1 MFQDQNLKFVNYF
14 LSRKYVLTPKG
25 ASEVIETLSLFTKNK
40 FHIPYLITK
49 YASSTLSKEN
59 PILTLKVTNVLGE
72 SVGPVTVTATLTDH
86 VNKNPLMKNIVFKPV
101 EGDSTLFAY
110 DFFEKPLPFGFYDLT
125 VSAVPQ
131 KADPKI
137 LGNTDVNIRVSI
149 LTQIKIENAELTVTD
164 AETGTKTFM

>member
-1 MFQDQNLKFVNYF
+1 M
-14 LSRKYVLTPKG
+14 
-25 ASEVIETLSLFTKNK
+25 
-40 FHIPYLITK
+40 
-49 YASSTLSKEN
+49 
-59 PILTLKVTNVLGE
+59 
-72 SVGPVTVTATLTDH
+72 VTATLTEH
-86 VNKNPLMKNIVFKPV
+86 VNKNPLMKNIMFKSV

-137 LGNTDVNIRVSI
+137 LGNTDVNIRVSV
-149 LTQIKIENAELTVTD
+149 LTQIKIDNAEFTVTD